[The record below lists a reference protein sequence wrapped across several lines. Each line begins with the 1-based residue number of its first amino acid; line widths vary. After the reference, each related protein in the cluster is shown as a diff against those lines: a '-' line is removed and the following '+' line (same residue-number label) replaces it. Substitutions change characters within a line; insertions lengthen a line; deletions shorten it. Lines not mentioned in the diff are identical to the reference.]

1 MIESPPPAFC
11 LKALGGATIFH
22 NGSSCP
28 ALAGRRRLLALLALS
43 CSGGER
49 GFSRDRAI
57 AAFWPDNDEA
67 HARNDLKQLVFSARR
82 ALGED
87 LFISDAAALVINTA
101 VLPSD
106 VEAVQRASRERR
118 FVDVVRMYGGEF
130 LDGFHIADRPELERI
145 IERERDRISDCYRE
159 ALEALAYGAEV
170 DGDTDA
176 AVRWWRLLVAYE
188 PVRDE
193 YAMGYMGALAD
204 SGDLARARR
213 YAERYAKLVRA
224 ELDEE
229 LSPAV
234 ARFVSKLPSR
244 SRRVPPGISGE
255 HRIGAGA

>member
-1 MIESPPPAFC
+1 MMESPAPAYC

-22 NGSSCP
+22 NGNSYP

-57 AAFWPDNDEA
+57 AAFWPDTDDA

-87 LFISDAAALVINTA
+87 LFISDAAALVIDA
-101 VLPSD
+101 RVLPSD

-118 FVDVVRMYGGEF
+118 FVDVVRLYGGEF
-130 LDGFHIADRPELERI
+130 LDGFHIADRPELDRI
-145 IERERDRISDCYRE
+145 IERERDRFSDLYRE
-159 ALEALAYGAEV
+159 ALQSLASESEAE
-170 DGDTDA
+170 GDTDA
-176 AVRWWRLLVAYE
+176 AVRWWRLLVTYD

-213 YAERYAKLVRA
+213 YSERYAKLVRA

-234 ARFVSKLPSR
+234 VRFVNKLPSR
-244 SRRVPPGISGE
+244 SRRVPPETSGE